1 MYKKRKKIVKNI
13 SIKPTNLSLSLSLS
27 TSLSLSFAEAPSF
40 SLISFSSPPQKRYQ
54 PFLYQSDATGDT
66 GPDDGADD
74 DAGAFVVRK
83 FKMSILVIIETIVVF
98 SVTWPLPT

>member
-1 MYKKRKKIVKNI
+1 MYKKRNKIVKNI
-13 SIKPTNLSLSLSLS
+13 SIKPTNLSLSLSPS
-27 TSLSLSFAEAPSF
+27 TSLSLLFAEALSF

-66 GPDDGADD
+66 GPDD